1 MNTSDPSSGTPNN
14 APGGSSHRSLV
25 LLITLSA
32 CLVLVTSALLTALM
46 VPQTSLSIA
55 PLITG
60 PHIIGTLTFGSSGQL
75 NPQSSTGINDVIHL
89 QLYGVL
95 PPSPGMQYDA
105 WLLPDSA
112 SSEQP
117 PVRLGSITLYGRNG
131 QLTYSEPK
139 HTNLLAIYSQVLI
152 AAQPGS
158 SAAPSL
164 PPITQSDWRYA
175 GHLPA
180 IPTPGDPQHYSF
192 LAHVRHLLASDPTL
206 QSIGL
211 SGGLAIWLYRNV
223 GKILEWANAARDDW
237 TQHSPAAAALL
248 RRQVDRILDYLDG
261 APYVNSDVPMGTP
274 FLVDPQAGRIGL
286 LQRHAGQDPPSYLTH
301 IAIHLRGLIAA
312 PGSTVQQ
319 QQKAALIDTALD
331 ALSAELTEV
340 RQEAIALA
348 HVSDGD
354 LQQPA
359 ALALLNEM
367 VAQATVAYVGQETP
381 LAGSSSTSA
390 RGVSWITGQ
399 LQQFATIAIA
409 AVGG

>member
-1 MNTSDPSSGTPNN
+1 MKNSAPWSGTPNN
-14 APGGSSHRSLV
+14 ARGSSHHSLV
-25 LLITLSA
+25 PLITLAA
-32 CLVLVTSALLTALM
+32 CLVLVTSVLLTALM
-46 VPQTSLSIA
+46 VPQTGLSIA
-55 PLITG
+55 PPITG
-60 PHIIGTLTFGSSGQL
+60 PHSIGTLTFGSSGQL

-117 PVRLGSITLYGRNG
+117 PVLLGSLTLYGRNG

-152 AAQPGS
+152 AAQPGT
-158 SAAPSL
+158 SAPLL
-164 PPITQSDWRYA
+164 PPITRTDWRYA

-206 QSIGL
+206 ESIGL

-237 TQHSPAAAALL
+237 AQYPPAAAALL

-312 PGSTVQQ
+312 PGATMQQ
-319 QQKAALIDTALD
+319 QQEAALIDTALD
-331 ALSAELTEV
+331 TSDAELAEV

-348 HVSDGD
+348 HLSDGD

-359 ALALLNEM
+359 ALALLNEI
-367 VAQATVAYVGQETP
+367 VAQATVAYIGQETP

-390 RGVSWITGQ
+390 KGVSWITGQ

>member
-1 MNTSDPSSGTPNN
+1 MNNSGPWSGTPNN
-14 APGGSSHRSLV
+14 ARGSSHHSLV
-25 LLITLSA
+25 PLITLSA
-32 CLVLVTSALLTALM
+32 CLVLVTSVLLTALM
-46 VPQTSLSIA
+46 VPQTGLSIA
-55 PLITG
+55 PPLTG

-75 NPQSSTGINDVIHL
+75 NPQSSTGINDIIHL

-95 PPSPGMQYDA
+95 PPSPGMRYDA

-117 PVRLGSITLYGRNG
+117 PVLLGSLTVYGRNG

-139 HTNLLAIYSQVLI
+139 HTNLLAVYSQVLI
-152 AAQPGS
+152 AEQPGP
-158 SAAPSL
+158 SAPLL
-164 PPITQSDWRYA
+164 PPITRTDWRYA

-237 TQHSPAAAALL
+237 AQHSSAAAALL

-261 APYVNSDVPMGTP
+261 TPYVNSDVPMGTP

-286 LQRHAGQDPPSYLTH
+286 LQRHAEQDPPSYLTH

-312 PGSTVQQ
+312 PGATVQQ
-319 QQKAALIDTALD
+319 QQEAARIDTALD
-331 ALSAELTEV
+331 AIDAELTEV
-340 RQEAIALA
+340 RQDAIALA
-348 HVSDGD
+348 HLSDGD